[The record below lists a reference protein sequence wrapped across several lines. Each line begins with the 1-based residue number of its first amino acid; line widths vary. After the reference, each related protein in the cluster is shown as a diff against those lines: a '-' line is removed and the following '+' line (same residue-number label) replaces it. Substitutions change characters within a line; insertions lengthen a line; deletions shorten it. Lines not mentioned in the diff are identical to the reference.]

1 MNEFISF
8 FNDSGNL
15 TAAGNLVAHQKI
27 RSKGYYG
34 SKMLF
39 LKNVTFTGWAL
50 PYPNNPSQFDYYR
63 SGGSQKKKNR
73 YSYYDCV
80 TYHHLDYF
88 YVTDNI
94 TQSTPNGIPIFNNLA
109 QMYKKV

>member
-1 MNEFISF
+1 MEVKCCC
-8 FNDSGNL
+8 L
-15 TAAGNLVAHQKI
+15 K
-27 RSKGYYG
+27 
-34 SKMLF
+34 
-39 LKNVTFTGWAL
+39 KNVTFTGWAL

-109 QMYKKV
+109 QMYKKCDRHSAMDRKKSLKNKVNQRPNI